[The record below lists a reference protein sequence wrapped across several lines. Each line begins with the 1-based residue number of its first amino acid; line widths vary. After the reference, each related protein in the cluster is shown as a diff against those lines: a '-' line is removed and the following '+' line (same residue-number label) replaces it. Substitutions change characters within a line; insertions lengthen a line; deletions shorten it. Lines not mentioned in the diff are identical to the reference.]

1 MIIYNYSKCPIR
13 YYYSEDESLL
23 PEFKNFK
30 FVLDFKCSA
39 PDFSGITR
47 GIYDVDT
54 DILYFQYDFEK
65 FKTSINNI
73 RNSNLANCVILSKN
87 NILNEIYESLHSKIK
102 VDGIN
107 RTFY

>member
-13 YYYSEDESLL
+13 YHCSEENSLF

-39 PDFSGITR
+39 PDYSGITR
-47 GIYDVDT
+47 GIYDLDA
-54 DILYFQYDFEK
+54 DILYFQYDFKK
-65 FKTSINNI
+65 F
-73 RNSNLANCVILSKN
+73 KN
-87 NILNEIYESLHSKIK
+87 NIPNIVSKNDFINEIYESLYSKTI

-107 RTFY
+107 RCIY